1 MEMNLKQ
8 QQAYELGK
16 EYEGTDVNYFWYN
29 ATEQECDL
37 ANDCNE
43 FFEAGRY
50 GFAPRYV
57 TAVRYG
63 EIPASG
69 YSKNHATGETEKG
82 VSVIKIVESAEET
95 VESIYDIT
103 LGQQGFEKIVVSGWY
118 CGDRGADGEALLVNA
133 VKIG

>member
-8 QQAYELGK
+8 QAAYELGR
-16 EYEGTDVNYFWYN
+16 EYIEQDINYFWYN
-29 ATEQECDL
+29 ATEQEESL
-37 ANDCNE
+37 ALNYTE
-43 FFEAGRY
+43 FFEAGHY
-50 GFAPRYV
+50 DFTPRYV

-82 VSVIKIVESAEET
+82 VSVVKIVESADENT
-95 VESIYDIT
+95 DSIYDIT
-103 LGQQGFEKIVVSGWY
+103 LGQQGFSKIVVAGWY
-118 CGDRGADGEALLVNA
+118 CGDRGADGEALLVSA